1 MAMNSSGTLSS
12 SLGWQDAVGVV
23 AGNPVSSFLTHYGPY
38 IDNAFTGD
46 IDYKRQLES
55 QQIAQNFTAEQL
67 AKQRDFNALEAQKLR
82 DWQTEMSNSA
92 YSRAIADLKKNGINP
107 YMSISGMS
115 PASTPTGA
123 AATSGYGVGNAG
135 RSPAS
140 PQGFN
145 NLINSAFNLAS
156 KAISAFG
163 R

>member
-1 MAMNSSGTLSS
+1 MALPNWLNVVEAFVSPNSAFSRY
-12 SLGWQDAVGVV
+12 A
-23 AGNPVSSFLTHYGPY
+23 APY
-38 IDNAFTGD
+38 IDNAFTGNL
-46 IDYKRQLES
+46 DYQRQLES

-107 YMSISGMS
+107 YMSISGMA

-123 AATSGYGVGNAG
+123 AATSGYGVGSVG

-145 NLINSAFNLAS
+145 NMVNSAFNLAS
-156 KAISAFG
+156 KAISVFG
-163 R
+163 RR